1 MGKTKKQLIG
11 EWGEQ
16 EAVRFLI
23 EKGYKIIEKNFQV
36 RIGELDIIAKHVKP
50 HFGETLCFVEVKT
63 RGGEKGSAERA
74 TRGEKFGKI
83 KNAAKLYCIQKAI
96 DMNTTPI
103 QFEQVSIYGGP
114 KGLKDIRHYEI
125 PVV

>member
-23 EKGYKIIEKNFQV
+23 EKGYQIVERNFEV
-36 RIGELDIIAKHVKP
+36 REGEIDIIAKHMKK
-50 HFGETLCFVEVKT
+50 HFGETLCFIEVKT
-63 RGGEKGSAERA
+63 RAAQDGSAERA
-74 TRGEKFGKI
+74 TGRSKI
-83 KNAAKLYCIQKAI
+83 SNMKHAAKAYCIRGGI
-96 DMNTTPI
+96 DMNNTPI

-114 KGLKDIRHYEI
+114 QGLKDIRHYEI
-125 PVV
+125 PI